1 MPNLPRQNDLKE
13 EGFSV
18 LEAMVAMAILAAGL
32 LPILALQGQFVRTV
46 TQIEHVE
53 KSLTAQNNALNLMRT
68 VDLTNVP
75 TGEVQF
81 ENYRISYNAT
91 PAASTQTVRGNGGF
105 PGRFEVTLYDI
116 QIKIIYLSGREENF
130 SIRNFGWRE
139 TSSYLDSF

>member
-32 LPILALQGQFVRTV
+32 LPILALQGQFVQTV

-75 TGEVQF
+75 TGCL
-81 ENYRISYNAT
+81 
-91 PAASTQTVRGNGGF
+91 
-105 PGRFEVTLYDI
+105 LY
-116 QIKIIYLSGREENF
+116 
-130 SIRNFGWRE
+130 
-139 TSSYLDSF
+139 TSPSPRDKRQSRMPSSA

>member
-13 EGFSV
+13 GGFSV

-91 PAASTQTVRGNGGF
+91 PAASTQTARANGGL
-105 PGRFEVTLYDI
+105 PGRF
-116 QIKIIYLSGREENF
+116 LSL
-130 SIRNFGWRE
+130 IHI
-139 TSSYLDSF
+139 